1 MTVEQSGGDGGVTTG
16 DLTVLTDPL
25 NGCSTLVLG
34 EAELLQIQMLP
45 RGDAG

>member
-1 MTVEQSGGDGGVTTG
+1 MTVVQRGGDRGVTTG
-16 DLTVLTDPL
+16 DLTVFADPL

-34 EAELLQIQMLP
+34 EAELLQIQVLP